1 MATASNSSA
10 LPDSLRSRGS
20 GRSKRDSGKKP
31 QHRVVEEFRIVK
43 VRVVASCRDNHL
55 RGTRD
60 SLLEDIRDA
69 LEDLLASL
77 ADYNQ
82 RWHPDL
88 AEAPGGGR
96 AARLDHGGGGLG
108 KHMCVVEQ
116 QAPQQFPRVI
126 AAGPGMWF
134 GNKTVDELC
143 GVTALLK
150 AQKSLHHGREL
161 FRFG

>member
-77 ADYNQ
+77 AGYNQ

-88 AEAPGGGR
+88 AEAPGRGR
-96 AARLDHGGGGLG
+96 AARRDHGGGE
-108 KHMCVVEQ
+108 VRQ
-116 QAPQQFPRVI
+116 QLRRVGPQPPHQVPPRI
-126 AAGPGMWF
+126 
-134 GNKTVDELC
+134 
-143 GVTALLK
+143 
-150 AQKSLHHGREL
+150 
-161 FRFG
+161 

>member
-77 ADYNQ
+77 AGYNQ

-96 AARLDHGGGGLG
+96 AARRDHGGGEFR
-108 KHMCVVEQ
+108 KNMCVFAQ
-116 QAPQQFPRVI
+116 QAPQQFP
-126 AAGPGMWF
+126 P
-134 GNKTVDELC
+134 
-143 GVTALLK
+143 LLPP
-150 AQKSLHHGREL
+150 APRLL
-161 FRFG
+161 L